1 MADYL
6 KKVIYLSYL
15 EQGNKVRSAGFI
27 KVEIS
32 GDKWAF
38 HMHVSGMT
46 ELPEKKYDIYVANI
60 KGKEY
65 GIGNIFL
72 HKGSG
77 EWKESGAGAIPGAEG
92 LAVREVGGFRIKIS
106 ATEMIEGK
114 FQAFPAAEEK
124 REIYAAE
131 KKGRPERN
139 EKPFIGERGLFF

>member
-46 ELPEKKYDIYVANI
+46 ELPEKKYDI
-60 KGKEY
+60 
-65 GIGNIFL
+65 
-72 HKGSG
+72 
-77 EWKESGAGAIPGAEG
+77 
-92 LAVREVGGFRIKIS
+92 
-106 ATEMIEGK
+106 
-114 FQAFPAAEEK
+114 
-124 REIYAAE
+124 
-131 KKGRPERN
+131 
-139 EKPFIGERGLFF
+139 